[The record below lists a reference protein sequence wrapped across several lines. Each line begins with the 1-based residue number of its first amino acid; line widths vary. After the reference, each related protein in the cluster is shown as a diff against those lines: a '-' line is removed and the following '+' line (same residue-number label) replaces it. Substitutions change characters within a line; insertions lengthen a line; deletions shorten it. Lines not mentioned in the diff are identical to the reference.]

1 MSRQWFSPV
10 WMRARSEVRSR
21 WRATLLLTVLIGLS
35 GAVILTAAAGA
46 RRTDSA
52 YPAYLSATNAADYLV
67 GTENSGDN
75 RLYQQ
80 VAHLPQVRAS
90 GIMAGPPLASE
101 TKGQLDE
108 DEGAYVQSVASED
121 GISGYSVGGMK
132 LNSGH
137 MPDPGHPYE
146 AAANVTLAHRRGLH
160 VGSHFTMYLLPPSAL
175 NGTVQPNPSQLRPLT
190 FTITG
195 IGVTSDEVVPI
206 AANDGIPELFLT
218 PAFHRQFD
226 HGAAIN
232 FDGAFV
238 RLRPG
243 ADRSAFVTAV
253 NRLDRSL
260 ASTDGGLF
268 VADLGVHEKRVER
281 AIHPQALALELF
293 AGLVAIGAL
302 LAISQIIAREV
313 TMSAAD
319 DSVLSAM
326 GFGRLQLA
334 SVTVVRLA
342 GPVAAGAAVAVGA
355 AVAASPLMPLGA
367 ARLAEPHPGVSVD
380 GLVLG
385 AGAAAMMVV
394 FLAVSAVAAW
404 RVTGHVSGSAR
415 GKAPVQKPSRLVEA
429 LARAGLRPPAVTG
442 VRMALEPGHGRT
454 SVPVRSATVGIV
466 VAVAAVVAVVT
477 FSANLN
483 RLVSTPRLYGDTWS
497 VGLDAQFNSVSRADI
512 SKMLAGLPPTDSV
525 SAGTYGDDVTI
536 DGRSVP
542 TIGVDPIQG
551 SLYPTVVSGRSP
563 SGPSEIAL
571 GADTMRTLHRH
582 IGDTVTLV
590 TQGHTALLTVVGQV
604 VLPSFGR
611 GNFTPTDLGQGAE
624 TVASVVAQ
632 PPAGSGSYNFVLLRF
647 ASPALAAAAQPRVVG
662 VAQSNGCYGDTCVL
676 TAGRVLPTDV
686 RSYQRVSATPVVLA
700 ALLAALGIAMIGHA
714 LVTSVRRRRR
724 DLAVLKTLGFVKR
737 DVAWSVAWQVSTF
750 ALIGLAAGVPLGVAL
765 GRWLWTLF
773 AHQIGVPP
781 APVVPLIV
789 LAVVPGVVLLTN
801 AIAALPARA
810 AARTHP
816 AAVFRSE

>member
-1 MSRQWFSPV
+1 
-10 WMRARSEVRSR
+10 MRARGEARAR
-21 WRATLLLTVLIGLS
+21 WRATLLIAVLVGLS

-46 RRTDSA
+46 RRTDAA
-52 YPAYLSATNAADYLV
+52 YPAYLSATNAADYLI
-67 GTENSGDN
+67 GTGNSGDN

-80 VAHLPQVRAS
+80 VAKLPQVQAS
-90 GIMAGPPLASE
+90 GIMAGPPLMSKTA
-101 TKGQLDE
+101 GRLDE
-108 DEGAYVQSVASED
+108 DQGVYVQSVASED
-121 GISGYSVGGMK
+121 GAAGYAVGGLKMV
-132 LNSGH
+132 SGR
-137 MPDPGHPYE
+137 MPDPGHPFE
-146 AAANVTLAHRRGLH
+146 AAANATLAHRRGLR
-160 VGSHFTMYLLPPSAL
+160 VGSRFTMFLLSPSA
-175 NGTVQPNPSQLRPLT
+175 VFAQAPPDPSQLRPLT

-195 IGVTSDEVVPI
+195 IGVSSDEVVPI
-206 AANDGIPELFLT
+206 AANDGISEILLT
-218 PAFHRQFD
+218 PAFHREFD
-226 HGAAIN
+226 HAPAIN

-243 ADRSAFVTAV
+243 ADRGAFVAAV
-253 NRLDRSL
+253 NRLDRPL
-260 ASTDGGLF
+260 APADGGLF

-313 TMSAAD
+313 AMSATD
-319 DSVLSAM
+319 DSVLAAM
-326 GFGRLQLA
+326 GFGRLQIA

-342 GPVAAGAAVAVGA
+342 GPVAAGAVMAVAA

-380 GLVLG
+380 GPVLG
-385 AGAAAMMVV
+385 FGAAAIVV
-394 FLAVSAVAAW
+394 VLLAVSAFAAW
-404 RVTGHVSGSAR
+404 RVTRHVTGTAR
-415 GKAPVQKPSRLVEA
+415 AKVPVQKPSRLVEA
-429 LARAGLRPPAVTG
+429 LARAGVRPPAVTG

-454 SVPVRSATVGIV
+454 SVPVRSATVGMV

-497 VGLDAQFNSVSRADI
+497 VGLDAQFNSVSRAVI
-512 SKMLAGLPPTDSV
+512 LKSLAGPPGTESV
-525 SAGTYGDDVTI
+525 SAGVYGDDVTI

-542 TIGVDPIQG
+542 TVGVDPIQG

-563 SGPSEIAL
+563 SRPGEIAL
-571 GADTMRTLHRH
+571 GADTMRTLRRR

-590 TQGHTALLTVVGQV
+590 AQGHPARLKVVGQV

-647 ASPALAAAAQPRVVG
+647 ASPALAAAAAPRIVG
-662 VAQSNGCYGDTCVL
+662 FAQSTGCYGDGCVL

-750 ALIGLAAGVPLGVAL
+750 ALIGLTAGVPLGVAL

-781 APVVPLIV
+781 SPVVPLV
-789 LAVVPGVVLLTN
+789 AFVVVPGVLLLAN